1 MAPHPTRSVRPLA
14 RRTLGLL
21 FITVTLTAAAAAAV
35 AGIGQ
40 TPTTREALPTAE
52 KVIEDY
58 INAIGG
64 RAAKEKF
71 KSRRILGQRAIP
83 AGGGRTARQP
93 FARYEAPPGK
103 MYFRVGDS
111 DTGTTDGVA
120 WEISPRAPGPRILKG
135 VERAAV
141 LRWAT
146 FNFEQH
152 WKELY
157 TSLKC
162 DGIEDLDGKMAY
174 RIVMTPKEG
183 RPEIRYFDAETKLLV
198 GERLLHTTVKGEIPI
213 AIGYDQYKEV
223 DGVLYPHRIAQ
234 RYPRGLQVF
243 EIESIEHDAEL
254 PKDRFE
260 LPDVIRVLIER
271 DKKKSAASSKG

>member
-1 MAPHPTRSVRPLA
+1 MTLDPTRIHPRRA
-14 RRTLGLL
+14 RWTRGLL
-21 FITVTLTAAAAAAV
+21 ITVVTLAAATV

-40 TPTTREALPTAE
+40 TPTTREALPSAE

-71 KSRRILGQRAIP
+71 KNRRILGLMSIP
-83 AGGGRTARQP
+83 AGAGRTARQP
-93 FARYEAPPGK
+93 FMKCEAPPGK
-103 MYFRVGDS
+103 KYFRMGDTDS
-111 DTGTTDGVA
+111 GTTGDVA

-135 VERAAV
+135 VERASV
-141 LRWAT
+141 LRWST
-146 FNFEQH
+146 FNFELH

-157 TSLKC
+157 PSLKC
-162 DGIEDLDGKMAY
+162 DGVEDLEGKKAY

-198 GERLLHTTVKGEIPI
+198 GERLLHTTAKGEIPI

-223 DGVLYPHRIAQ
+223 DGILYPHQIAQ
-234 RYPRGLQVF
+234 RYPGGLQVF

-254 PKDRFE
+254 PKERFE
-260 LPDVIRVLIER
+260 LPDVIRVLLER
-271 DKKKSAASSKG
+271 DKKKSTSSSKG